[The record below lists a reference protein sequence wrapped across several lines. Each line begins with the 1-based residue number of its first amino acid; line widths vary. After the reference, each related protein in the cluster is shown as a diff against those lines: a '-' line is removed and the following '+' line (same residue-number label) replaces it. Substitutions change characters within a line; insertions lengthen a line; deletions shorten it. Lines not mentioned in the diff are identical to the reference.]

1 MAEKTAL
8 VLMKRDSDLMNVP
21 EGKLAAYLADGWT
34 EVSRTYMDAPVAA
47 ETDVPPVDDKPKIK
61 SK

>member
-21 EGKLAAYLADGWT
+21 EGKLAAYLDDGWT
-34 EVSRTYMDAPVAA
+34 EVSRTYMNAPVAT
-47 ETDVPPVDDKPKIK
+47 ETDVPPVDDKPK
-61 SK
+61 SKGK